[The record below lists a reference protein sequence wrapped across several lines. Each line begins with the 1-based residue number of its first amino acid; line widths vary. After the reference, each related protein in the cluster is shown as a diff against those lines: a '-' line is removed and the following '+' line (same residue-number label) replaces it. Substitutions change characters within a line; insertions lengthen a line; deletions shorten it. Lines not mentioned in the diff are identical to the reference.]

1 MARCNCISNR
11 NRQGAMEEIGVREL
25 KARASEIV
33 RAVRDRRARYLIT
46 YRGRPVGVLLP
57 LGDTGVIEW
66 VLQDRPEAAWNELVA
81 LGLKIGEGWQS
92 DVTGIEI
99 LSEMRR

>member
-1 MARCNCISNR
+1 MAEVGI
-11 NRQGAMEEIGVREL
+11 REL

-33 RAVRDRRARYLIT
+33 REVRERRARYTIT

-57 LGDTGVIEW
+57 LD
-66 VLQDRPEAAWNELVA
+66 EAAQPETLTGGVQGDDVWHELDR
-81 LGLKIGEGWQS
+81 LGEEIGQGWKSPLTSTQL
-92 DVTGIEI
+92 